1 MHRVTAHIWRNNNS
15 GGGNTPPLKIIKTM
29 TYEEIFTA
37 YKEIKKQYPN
47 IVSRLLEKASRESDS
62 ERQTLYGDLHD
73 WLRDLYGT
81 QYDSSAR
88 EIIVRNL
95 ISDYVIYNPECL
107 TKSYLVVQESNVDG
121 EILVNVVPCASL
133 EIAKRVLRDE
143 KNTILK
149 ESHHFS
155 NLSEDDMEYIDM
167 EETDTSFY
175 INDNTDDYY
184 EDIKIVERYI
194 AL

>member
-1 MHRVTAHIWRNNNS
+1 
-15 GGGNTPPLKIIKTM
+15 M

-88 EIIVRNL
+88 EAIVRNL

-121 EILVNVVPCASL
+121 DILVNVVPCASL
-133 EIAKRVLRDE
+133 GIAKRVLRDE
-143 KNTILK
+143 KELILNDSYHFGKINNTDVDIAEFEIE
-149 ESHHFS
+149 ES
-155 NLSEDDMEYIDM
+155 
-167 EETDTSFY
+167 DTSFY
-175 INDNTDDYY
+175 INDPCDDYY

>member
-1 MHRVTAHIWRNNNS
+1 
-15 GGGNTPPLKIIKTM
+15 M

-37 YKEIKKQYPN
+37 YKEIKNQYPN
-47 IVSRLLEKASRESDS
+47 IVSRLIEKASREP
-62 ERQTLYGDLHD
+62 ENVRQTLYGDLHD

-81 QYDSSAR
+81 QYDLSAR

-107 TKSYLVVQESNVDG
+107 TKTYLVIQESNIDG
-121 EILVNVVPCASL
+121 EILINVVPCASL

-143 KNTILK
+143 KDTILE
-149 ESHHFS
+149 ESYHFS
-155 NLSEDDMEYIDM
+155 NLTEDDMEYIDM

-175 INDNTDDYY
+175 ISDSDDYY
-184 EDIKIVERYI
+184 EDIKIVEKDI

>member
-1 MHRVTAHIWRNNNS
+1 
-15 GGGNTPPLKIIKTM
+15 M

-37 YKEIKKQYPN
+37 YKEIKNQYPN
-47 IVSRLLEKASRESDS
+47 IVSHLIEKASREPEN

-81 QYDSSAR
+81 QYDLSAR

-107 TKSYLVVQESNVDG
+107 TKTYLVIQESNIDG
-121 EILVNVVPCASL
+121 EILINVVPCASL

-143 KNTILK
+143 KDTILE
-149 ESHHFS
+149 ESYHFS
-155 NLSEDDMEYIDM
+155 NLSKDDMEYIDM

-175 INDNTDDYY
+175 ISDSDDYY
-184 EDIKIVERYI
+184 EDIKIVEKDI

>member
-1 MHRVTAHIWRNNNS
+1 
-15 GGGNTPPLKIIKTM
+15 M
-29 TYEEIFTA
+29 TENEYYTLFR
-37 YKEIKKQYPN
+37 EIKDNNPN
-47 IVSRLLEKASRESDS
+47 LVSHLLEKASRESDD
-62 ERQTLYGDLHD
+62 ERQNLYGDLHD
-73 WLRDLYGT
+73 WLRDQYGT
-81 QYDSSAR
+81 QYDLSVR
-88 EIIVRNL
+88 EELVRHIIA
-95 ISDYVIYNPECL
+95 DYVIHNPECL

>member
-1 MHRVTAHIWRNNNS
+1 
-15 GGGNTPPLKIIKTM
+15 M

-37 YKEIKKQYPN
+37 YKEIKKEYPN
-47 IVSRLLEKASRESDS
+47 IVSHLLEKASREPDS

-73 WLRDLYGT
+73 WLRDLYGI

>member
-1 MHRVTAHIWRNNNS
+1 M
-15 GGGNTPPLKIIKTM
+15 
-29 TYEEIFTA
+29 
-37 YKEIKKQYPN
+37 
-47 IVSRLLEKASRESDS
+47 
-62 ERQTLYGDLHD
+62 
-73 WLRDLYGT
+73 
-81 QYDSSAR
+81 
-88 EIIVRNL
+88 
-95 ISDYVIYNPECL
+95 
-107 TKSYLVVQESNVDG
+107 DG

-149 ESHHFS
+149 ESHHFGS
-155 NLSEDDMEYIDM
+155 LSEDDMEYIDM
-167 EETDTSFY
+167 EETDMSFY